1 MPFAI
6 SKHCVIEREIENTPQ
21 IRHPSISRAMTVF
34 SQLDIGLPE
43 PKIHLSN
50 KMNRIAKIINTQT
63 IPDKNNVPVESVIVL
78 NKRASV
84 LESIIL
90 PIPPITPNQPVIS
103 AIVAKMKKAKGP
115 RINRANK
122 TFKQPEPLLRLL
134 DPQYVACAL

>member
-1 MPFAI
+1 M
-6 SKHCVIEREIENTPQ
+6 HLVMEREMENTPQ
-21 IRHPSISRAMTVF
+21 IRQPSISSAMRVLN
-34 SQLDIGLPE
+34 QPAIGLPE

-50 KMNRIAKIINTQT
+50 RKNSTTRITSTHTMPEVAST
-63 IPDKNNVPVESVIVL
+63 PVDSVML
-78 NKRASV
+78 FANCASV
-84 LESIIL
+84 FESIIL